1 MWVCITISNDMQSQV
16 NSKAEIFPIICHIF
30 WVSLSGHF
38 DILLCMCCAFLRMKE
53 RVYSTISL
61 GIKRG
66 KGNKIENH
74 KKILSKWRNLVSNS
88 SGNWRRGKPWS
99 LIFGRQPHLSLE
111 FLETIRVVKRDTNVR
126 KNSLCFTVKTQ

>member
-1 MWVCITISNDMQSQV
+1 MYITISNDMQSQ
-16 NSKAEIFPIICHIF
+16 KQRFFPSFVTYSECLLVAILTF
-30 WVSLSGHF
+30 SVSL
-38 DILLCMCCAFLRMKE
+38 LCFFKDERE

-88 SGNWRRGKPWS
+88 SGKWKKALKSHFWQAQAASCQFRV
-99 LIFGRQPHLSLE
+99 FGNNKS
-111 FLETIRVVKRDTNVR
+111 RVVKRDTKWCL